1 MGIPKFYRWLSE
13 RYPLLNQKLTLTEGP
28 PEIDNLYLDM
38 NGIIHNCTHANR
50 TNIGGVTEEDMML
63 KVFDY
68 LDKLVQIVRPQKLL
82 FMAIDGVA
90 PRAKMN
96 QQRSRRFK
104 SAMERL
110 KNEEEQRRKGE
121 VVPEDA
127 FDSNC
132 ITPGTEF
139 MARLGKHLR
148 FFIRRKM
155 ADDPL
160 WQKPNVVFSG
170 HEVPG
175 EGEHKIME
183 YIRWEK
189 RQPSYQ
195 PNQRHCMYGLD
206 ADLIMLSLVTHEPHF
221 CLLREVVSYTG
232 QNRGQP
238 AREVLDNPCAENF
251 IMFQIGLLREYFE
264 LEFGC
269 IKLPFP
275 LDLERIVDDYVLM
288 CMLVGNDF
296 LPALPTL
303 DIAEGALNKLMD
315 LYKEVLPSLGG
326 YLTYAGE
333 LDRRRLEVLVGRLG
347 QMELATLEERAQDA
361 EFMENKRAKR
371 AARMGG
377 GGGGGSGARG
387 TPQGSHMQLD
397 QVDAGLR
404 SLALSRDPTHG
415 DLLNAPLEPGD
426 EGGGAGPGPGSGAV
440 QSGPTMMSREARAMM
455 MSGLG
460 AEGLQMWKDR
470 YYNEKLHARTAAER
484 RQVVEHY
491 IAGLH
496 WVLEYYYRGVASWD
510 WYYPY
515 HYAPMASDMVNLDSI
530 QVAFAQGTPFR
541 PFEQLLAVLP
551 AASCKL
557 LPPAFRVLMT
567 EPESPIIDFY
577 PGSFDVDME
586 GKRADWEGVVLV
598 PFVDEARL
606 LKAVASIRST
616 LLSAEEQARNKMGS
630 IQIFQFA
637 RGTAE
642 PSYCKSTMPKLFK
655 DLQTCNSR
663 CLERPPPPPLPAGGK
678 GFTPQLVAGT
688 RIGLNTP
695 QGMPTLKSLQ
705 VRPQMRNAG
714 VNVLGTPSRKE
725 SLILGL
731 KDLREALGGAVLSAE
746 QVAKS
751 GLLGSRA
758 YINWPY
764 LQEARVVRVSDRAG
778 QAFYDTKGAIKV
790 QKWQQH
796 EAQRWETDAGM
807 LTSTFLTKF
816 GIDVG
821 RVDLVVG
828 VKVCL
833 GYVRHSDGTIEK
845 TYAKEEQQVPLQA
858 VIRQRPQQAAANA
871 AGAAAAASADDTP
884 SFPDLHEGSQVVFLG
899 KHHYGCM
906 AVVLS
911 DLGKSL
917 AVKPAGKGK
926 GAAASNGHYRI
937 LVQPITDAMGQQALR
952 SAKRVVERFAV
963 KYYTSS
969 DVAHRVGVTP
979 RLLGRITGNMW
990 ARDGDDRYDL
1000 GLAIKTSSRDVCV
1013 PGFSQPTEDGNGWT
1027 YSAAVITILQE
1038 YRKKYDWLWAYLIKT
1053 ENEGLGDIRL
1063 DQVLA
1068 GLSPTQ
1074 RKDKVRELTE
1084 WIKSTPLAKRPLVK
1098 LGVQILADEGVKV
1111 LQTTVTP
1118 VPARPPPAAEYENVP
1133 PALLLPP
1140 YTPGPDTVKLAV
1152 QGGPFELGDR
1162 VVCVSSKGSPPY
1174 GSRGT
1179 IIGVYEEACEVVFDE
1194 EFGGG
1199 SNLGGRV
1206 NGKCG
1211 AFVPKDLL
1219 LGVNKAADI
1228 HLQKHEM
1235 PRQQQPAKQPK
1246 AEQASAGGG
1255 KGGQKGAPASPA
1267 NVNCVPASVAPSAP
1281 AAPPAPSSKL
1291 LGAAMRTASG
1301 QLPAAGTATAPSA
1314 SDAGG
1319 GAGKALLEKLTAGS
1333 RSSSADNGAA
1343 AAQAVA
1349 GDKPAGAVGSL
1360 AALKQ
1365 LVPNAR
1371 VGQPTGQSPTAPP
1384 PPPPQPQGPPQAM
1397 PPPHM
1402 MPPPPPP
1409 QYGPPP
1415 PGMYPPPHP
1424 GAMLPPHGMMPPHPG
1439 APYGPQGPYGP
1450 PPPGVY
1456 GYPPYGPPMGGPM
1469 GPPMGPPMGMPMPMG
1484 PGPMGPPGMM
1494 MPPPG
1499 MPYGA
1504 MPPPH
1509 MMAPPPHIAPGPQS
1523 PRPPAP
1529 APPPP
1534 PPPAQLPQQAPGAAA
1549 QQQPQQE
1556 QQQKQA
1562 RGKGGRTPQNGN
1574 TAQQPQAQQSKGGK
1588 KSGGG
1593 AQPSGVEA
1601 EPTQQPT
1608 AADTPAPTAAAS
1620 GSATPAPPPAAPPAP
1635 KSHPIDFNSP
1645 MQSFDEGDE
1654 TVSAMMAR
1662 IKSNGAAQTSRTG
1675 AAAARQG
1682 GSHGA
1687 SPVRQHGTESAKLP
1701 EADGKGFRGRGKP
1714 TLPPSGAG
1722 APGTPPAPGSAADF
1736 GRHSLDGIQAGAALL
1751 RSLQAPGAASAS
1763 ASNPGPPA
1771 PAAAPSAAAAAAAP
1785 APPPPNPGAALLMKL
1800 QGAAAAEAAK
1810 AQSLDSGAD
1819 LLRMLK
1825 QGQKE

>member
-1 MGIPKFYRWLSE
+1 
-13 RYPLLNQKLTLTEGP
+13 
-28 PEIDNLYLDM
+28 M

-50 TNIGGVTEEDMML
+50 KDVGGVTEEDMML

-121 VVPEDA
+121 VVPDDA

-315 LYKEVLPSLGG
+315 LYKELLPSLGG

-333 LDRRRLEVLVGRLG
+333 LDRRRLEVLLGRLG

-371 AARMGG
+371 AARN
-377 GGGGGSGARG
+377 GGGGSGAGG
-387 TPQGSHMQLD
+387 TPHGSRMQLD
-397 QVDAGLR
+397 QVDAGMR
-404 SLALSRDPTHG
+404 SLALSRDPTRG

-426 EGGGAGPGPGSGAV
+426 ESGGAGPGPGSGAV
-440 QSGPTMMSREARAMM
+440 QSGPTMMSREARALM

-470 YYNEKLHARTAAER
+470 YYNEKLHAHTAVER

-515 HYAPMASDMVNLDSI
+515 HYAPMASDLVNLDSI

-551 AASCKL
+551 AASSKL
-557 LPPAFRVLMT
+557 LPSAFRALMM

-606 LKAVASIRST
+606 LKAVGSVRST

-630 IQIFQFA
+630 IQIFQFS

-642 PSYCKSTMPKLFK
+642 PTYCKSTMPKLFK
-655 DLQTCNSR
+655 DLQACNSR

-678 GFTPQLVAGT
+678 GFVPQLVAGT
-688 RIGLNTP
+688 RIGLSTP

-714 VNVLGTPSRKE
+714 VNVLGTPSRKD

-778 QAFYDTKGAIKV
+778 QAFYDTKGTVKV
-790 QKWQQH
+790 QQWQQH

-858 VIRQRPQQAAANA
+858 VIRQRPQQAAAGA
-871 AGAAAAASADDTP
+871 AGAAAAEDAPA
-884 SFPDLHEGSQVVFLG
+884 FPELHEGSQVVFLG
-899 KHHYGCM
+899 KHHYGCI

-917 AVKPAGKGK
+917 SVKPAGKGK
-926 GAAASNGHYRI
+926 GAAAANGHYRI
-937 LVQPITDAMGQQALR
+937 LVQPVTEAVGQQALR

-990 ARDGDDRYDL
+990 ARDGDDRSDL

-1053 ENEGLGDIRL
+1053 ENDSMGDIRL
-1063 DQVLA
+1063 DQVLG

-1174 GSRGT
+1174 GTRGT

-1246 AEQASAGGG
+1246 AEQAAGAAGGG
-1255 KGGQKGAPASPA
+1255 GGGGGGGRGGQKGAAASPA

-1291 LGAAMRTASG
+1291 LGAAMRAASG
-1301 QLPAAGTATAPSA
+1301 QLPAAGVPAAAPA
-1314 SDAGG
+1314 APAPDAGA

-1333 RSSSADNGAA
+1333 RSTSADNGAA
-1343 AAQAVA
+1343 AAQVAAAAAAAAAAVT

-1360 AALKQ
+1360 AALQK

-1371 VGQPTGQSPTAPP
+1371 VGQPTAPSPTAPP
-1384 PPPPQPQGPPQAM
+1384 QPQPQVPQPPMPPMPPM

-1402 MPPPPPP
+1402 MAPPP

-1424 GAMLPPHGMMPPHPG
+1424 GAMMPPHGMMMPPG

-1450 PPPGVY
+1450 PPPGMY
-1456 GYPPYGPPMGGPM
+1456 GYPPYGPPPMGGPM
-1469 GPPMGPPMGMPMPMG
+1469 GPGPMGPPMGMPMPMG

-1504 MPPPH
+1504 MPPPPPH
-1509 MMAPPPHIAPGPQS
+1509 MMAPPPHMGPGPQS
-1523 PRPPAP
+1523 PRVPVP

-1534 PPPAQLPQQAPGAAA
+1534 PPAQQQAPPPPPQQQQQQQQARNKGAQGGRTAQNGNA
-1549 QQQPQQE
+1549 GQQQQQP
-1556 QQQKQA
+1556 
-1562 RGKGGRTPQNGN
+1562 
-1574 TAQQPQAQQSKGGK
+1574 KGGK
-1588 KSGGG
+1588 RSGGG
-1593 AQPSGVEA
+1593 VPAPGAEA
-1601 EPTQQPT
+1601 EPTQPPT

-1620 GSATPAPPPAAPPAP
+1620 GSATPAPAAPPPAP

-1654 TVSAMMAR
+1654 AVAAMVAR
-1662 IKSNGAAQTSRTG
+1662 IKANGAAQTSRPG
-1675 AAAARQG
+1675 AAATRQG

-1687 SPVRQHGTESAKLP
+1687 SPARQHGTGGGGAEEDGKPGSSFGKSAKLP
-1701 EADGKGFRGRGKP
+1701 EGEGRGFRGRGKP
-1714 TLPPSGAG
+1714 ALPPSGAG

-1751 RSLQAPGAASAS
+1751 RSLQAPGAAGAGT
-1763 ASNPGPPA
+1763 SNLAPPA
-1771 PAAAPSAAAAAAAP
+1771 AAPVATAPSAAAAAAAA

-1800 QGAAAAEAAK
+1800 QGAAAADAAK
-1810 AQSLDSGAD
+1810 AQSLDSGGD

-1825 QGQKE
+1825 QGPKE